1 MRGGS
6 AAAWRAAIQGGA
18 GPVRGPGGA
27 AGMEALLLGAGL
39 LLGAYV
45 LVYYN
50 LVKAPPCGGIASLRG
65 RTAVV
70 TGECRRTCGRPGGGE
85 AGRRGQRPT
94 GLSAATARP
103 PQAPTAASG
112 R

>member
-1 MRGGS
+1 
-6 AAAWRAAIQGGA
+6 
-18 GPVRGPGGA
+18 
-27 AGMEALLLGAGL
+27 METLLLGAGL

-50 LVKAPPCGGIASLRG
+50 LVKAPPCGGIGCLRG

-70 TGECRRTCGRPGGGE
+70 TGEFARAGGRE
-85 AGRRGQRPT
+85 AGRV
-94 GLSAATARP
+94 AAARP
-103 PQAPTAASG
+103 AQLAPARRSQAPTAASG

>member
-1 MRGGS
+1 
-6 AAAWRAAIQGGA
+6 
-18 GPVRGPGGA
+18 
-27 AGMEALLLGAGL
+27 MEALLLGAGL

-70 TGECRRTCGRPGGGE
+70 TGECRRPGALVAGRPGGGVSGPSASAQLPPAHRRRQQRHRE
-85 AGRRGQRPT
+85 DDGAGAGAPGSARGA
-94 GLSAATARP
+94 GLPEPGTW
-103 PQAPTAASG
+103 
-112 R
+112 

>member
-1 MRGGS
+1 
-6 AAAWRAAIQGGA
+6 
-18 GPVRGPGGA
+18 
-27 AGMEALLLGAGL
+27 METVLLGAGL

-50 LVKAPPCGGIASLRG
+50 LVKSPPCGGIGSLRG

-70 TGECRRTCGRPGGGE
+70 TGECARAGGGE
-85 AGRRGQRPT
+85 AGRV
-94 GLSAATARP
+94 AAARP
-103 PQAPTAASG
+103 AQLAPARHPQAPTAASG

>member
-1 MRGGS
+1 
-6 AAAWRAAIQGGA
+6 
-18 GPVRGPGGA
+18 
-27 AGMEALLLGAGL
+27 MEALLLGAGL

-50 LVKAPPCGGIASLRG
+50 LVKAPPCGGIVSLRG

-70 TGECRRTCGRPGGGE
+70 TGECGPAGGVGPGRQG
-85 AGRRGQRPT
+85 AMAAR
-94 GLSAATARP
+94 LSGAPARP

>member
-1 MRGGS
+1 
-6 AAAWRAAIQGGA
+6 
-18 GPVRGPGGA
+18 
-27 AGMEALLLGAGL
+27 MEALLLGAGL

-70 TGECRRTCGRPGGGE
+70 TGESR
-85 AGRRGQRPT
+85 GRRE
-94 GLSAATARP
+94 A
-103 PQAPTAASG
+103 
-112 R
+112 